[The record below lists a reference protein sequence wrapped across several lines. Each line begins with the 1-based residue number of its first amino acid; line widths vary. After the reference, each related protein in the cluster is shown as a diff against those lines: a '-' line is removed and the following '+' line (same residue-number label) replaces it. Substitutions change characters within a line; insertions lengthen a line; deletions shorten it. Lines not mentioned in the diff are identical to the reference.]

1 MKQAPDFS
9 LPDQD
14 GVIRSLK
21 DYAGKWLVVF
31 FYPKDRTI
39 NCTREACSFR
49 DGRMIIAQFGNAE
62 IVGINDG
69 SIASHKKFADEN
81 HLNFPLLSDT
91 DHKVTEA
98 YGAWRTGKP
107 ALVDRMYNTRRNTY
121 IINPDG
127 KIVKTYR
134 GITVTKHA
142 ETVIQDL
149 QKLQKM

>member
-1 MKQAPDFS
+1 MKQAPTFS

-14 GVIRSLK
+14 GLVHDLE
-21 DYAGKWLVVF
+21 DYAGKWLVLF

-49 DGRMIIAQFGNAE
+49 DERMIIAQFGNAE

-69 SIASHKKFADEN
+69 SIASHKQFADEN
-81 HLNFPLLSDT
+81 HLNFPLLSDP

-98 YGAWRTGKP
+98 YGAWRTGKF

-121 IINPDG
+121 IINPEG
-127 KIVKTYR
+127 KIVKIYR
-134 GITVTKHA
+134 GVSVKNHV
-142 ETVIQDL
+142 EKVIQDL
-149 QKLQKM
+149 QKLQNM